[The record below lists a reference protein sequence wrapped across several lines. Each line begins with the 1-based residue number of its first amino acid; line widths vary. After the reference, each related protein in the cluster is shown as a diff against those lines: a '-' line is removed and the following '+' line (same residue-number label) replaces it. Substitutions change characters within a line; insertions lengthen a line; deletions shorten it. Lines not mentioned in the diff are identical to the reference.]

1 MPTQYAFTDYA
12 EKKALDAV
20 FNDPD
25 RTYTM
30 ALYTVAPTET
40 TSGTEVST
48 VNTGYSRQPISF
60 GAATGSGTTP
70 SKVTNDIM
78 VTRKPISFGAATGS
92 GTTPS
97 KVTNDIMVTFGS
109 ASSNWG
115 TVTGIAIFDDL
126 GNMLVYGTLEA
137 SQTVAYGNKVE
148 FAVGAV
154 EISLD

>member
-78 VTRKPISFGAATGS
+78 VT
-92 GTTPS
+92 
-97 KVTNDIMVTFGS
+97 FGS

-115 TVTGIAIFDDL
+115 TVTGMAIFDDL

-137 SQTVAYGNKVE
+137 SQTVATGNKVE

>member
-1 MPTQYAFTDYA
+1 MPSQYVFTDYA

-20 FNDPD
+20 FNDAE

-48 VNTGYSRQPISF
+48 NSTGYSRQTISF

-70 SKVTNDIM
+70 SKVTND
-78 VTRKPISFGAATGS
+78 V
-92 GTTPS
+92 
-97 KVTNDIMVTFGS
+97 MVTFGP

-137 SQTVAYGNKVE
+137 SQTVATGNKVE

-154 EISLD
+154 EIGLD

>member
-1 MPTQYAFTDYA
+1 MPSQYVFTDYA

-20 FNDPD
+20 FNDAE

-48 VNTGYSRQPISF
+48 DSTGYSRQTISF
-60 GAATGSGTTP
+60 SAATGSGTTP
-70 SKVTNDIM
+70 SKVTND
-78 VTRKPISFGAATGS
+78 V
-92 GTTPS
+92 
-97 KVTNDIMVTFGS
+97 MVTFGP

-115 TVTGIAIFDDL
+115 TVTGMAIFDDF

-137 SQTVAYGNKVE
+137 SQTVATGNKVE

-154 EISLD
+154 EIGLD

>member
-1 MPTQYAFTDYA
+1 MASQNVFTDYA

-20 FNDPD
+20 FNDAE
-25 RTYTM
+25 RTYKM

-48 VNTGYSRQPISF
+48 EGTGYSRQ
-60 GAATGSGTTP
+60 T
-70 SKVTNDIM
+70 
-78 VTRKPISFGAATGS
+78 ISFGAATGS

-97 KVTNDIMVTFGS
+97 KVTNDIMVTFGP

-126 GNMLVYGTLEA
+126 DNMLVYGTLEA
-137 SQTVAYGNKVE
+137 SQTVATGNKVE

>member
-1 MPTQYAFTDYA
+1 MASQNVYTDYA

-20 FNDPD
+20 FNDTE
-25 RTYTM
+25 RTYKM
-30 ALYTVAPTET
+30 ALYTVTPTET
-40 TSGTEVST
+40 TSGTKVDTDS
-48 VNTGYSRQPISF
+48 TGYSRQ
-60 GAATGSGTTP
+60 T
-70 SKVTNDIM
+70 
-78 VTRKPISFGAATGS
+78 ISFGAATGS

-97 KVTNDIMVTFGS
+97 KVTNDIMVTFGP

-137 SQTVAYGNKVE
+137 SQTVATGNKVE

-154 EISLD
+154 EIGLD

>member
-1 MPTQYAFTDYA
+1 MASQNVFTDYA

-20 FNDPD
+20 FNDPA

-48 VNTGYSRQPISF
+48 DSTGYSRQTISF
-60 GAATGSGTTP
+60 SAATGSGTTP
-70 SKVTNDIM
+70 SKVTND
-78 VTRKPISFGAATGS
+78 V
-92 GTTPS
+92 
-97 KVTNDIMVTFGS
+97 MVTFGP

-115 TVTGIAIFDDL
+115 TVTGMAIFDDF

-137 SQTVAYGNKVE
+137 SQTVATGNKVE

>member
-1 MPTQYAFTDYA
+1 MASQNVFTDYA

-20 FNDPD
+20 FNDPV

-48 VNTGYSRQPISF
+48 DSTGYSRQTISF

-70 SKVTNDIM
+70 SKVTNDI
-78 VTRKPISFGAATGS
+78 V
-92 GTTPS
+92 
-97 KVTNDIMVTFGS
+97 VTFGP

-137 SQTVAYGNKVE
+137 SQTVATGNKVE

-154 EISLD
+154 EIGLD

>member
-1 MPTQYAFTDYA
+1 MASQNVFTDYA

-20 FNDPD
+20 FNDTE
-25 RTYTM
+25 RTYEM
-30 ALYTVAPTET
+30 ALYTVTPTET

-48 VNTGYSRQPISF
+48 NGTGYSRQTISF
-60 GAATGSGTTP
+60 SAATGSGTTP
-70 SKVTNDIM
+70 SKVTN
-78 VTRKPISFGAATGS
+78 
-92 GTTPS
+92 
-97 KVTNDIMVTFGS
+97 NIMVTFGP

-126 GNMLVYGTLEA
+126 DNMLVYGTLEA
-137 SQTVAYGNKVE
+137 SQTVATGNKVE

>member
-1 MPTQYAFTDYA
+1 MPSQYVFTDYA

-20 FNDPD
+20 FNDTA

-48 VNTGYSRQPISF
+48 DSTGYSRQTISF
-60 GAATGSGTTP
+60 SAATGSGTTP
-70 SKVTNDIM
+70 SKVTND
-78 VTRKPISFGAATGS
+78 V
-92 GTTPS
+92 
-97 KVTNDIMVTFGS
+97 MVTFGP

-115 TVTGIAIFDDL
+115 TVTGMAIFDDL

-137 SQTVAYGNKVE
+137 SQIVATGNKVE

>member
-1 MPTQYAFTDYA
+1 MASQNVFTDYA

-20 FNDPD
+20 FNDPA
-25 RTYTM
+25 RTYEM
-30 ALYTVAPTET
+30 ALYTVTPTET

-48 VNTGYSRQPISF
+48 DNTGYSRQTISF

-70 SKVTNDIM
+70 SKVTNDI
-78 VTRKPISFGAATGS
+78 V
-92 GTTPS
+92 
-97 KVTNDIMVTFGS
+97 VTFGP

-115 TVTGIAIFDDL
+115 TVTGMAIFDDF

-137 SQTVAYGNKVE
+137 SQTVATGNKVE

>member
-1 MPTQYAFTDYA
+1 MASQNVFTDYA

-20 FNDPD
+20 FNDAE
-25 RTYTM
+25 RTYKM
-30 ALYTVAPTET
+30 ALYTVTPTET

-48 VNTGYSRQPISF
+48 EGTGYSRQTISF

-70 SKVTNDIM
+70 SKVTND
-78 VTRKPISFGAATGS
+78 V
-92 GTTPS
+92 
-97 KVTNDIMVTFGS
+97 MVTFGP

-115 TVTGIAIFDDL
+115 TVTGMAIFDDL
-126 GNMLVYGTLEA
+126 GHMLVYGTLEA
-137 SQTVAYGNKVE
+137 SQTVATGNKVE

>member
-1 MPTQYAFTDYA
+1 MASQNVFTDYA

-20 FNDPD
+20 FNDPA
-25 RTYTM
+25 RTYEM
-30 ALYTVAPTET
+30 ALYTVTPTET

-48 VNTGYSRQPISF
+48 DGTGYSRQTISF
-60 GAATGSGTTP
+60 S
-70 SKVTNDIM
+70 
-78 VTRKPISFGAATGS
+78 AATGS

-97 KVTNDIMVTFGS
+97 KVTNDIMVTFGP

-115 TVTGIAIFDDL
+115 TVTGMAIFDDL

-137 SQTVAYGNKVE
+137 SQTVATGNKVE

-154 EISLD
+154 EIGLD

>member
-1 MPTQYAFTDYA
+1 MASQNVFTDYA

-20 FNDPD
+20 FNDAA

-48 VNTGYSRQPISF
+48 DGTGYSRQTISF
-60 GAATGSGTTP
+60 GE
-70 SKVTNDIM
+70 
-78 VTRKPISFGAATGS
+78 ATGS

-97 KVTNDIMVTFGS
+97 KVTNDIMVTFGP

-137 SQTVAYGNKVE
+137 SQTVATGNKVE

-154 EISLD
+154 EIGLD

>member
-1 MPTQYAFTDYA
+1 MASQNVFTDYA

-20 FNDPD
+20 FNDPE
-25 RTYTM
+25 RTYKM

-48 VNTGYSRQPISF
+48 DNTGYSRQTISF
-60 GAATGSGTTP
+60 GVATGSGTTP
-70 SKVTNDIM
+70 SKVTNDIL
-78 VTRKPISFGAATGS
+78 
-92 GTTPS
+92 
-97 KVTNDIMVTFGS
+97 VTFGP

-115 TVTGIAIFDDL
+115 TVTGMAIFDDL

-137 SQTVAYGNKVE
+137 SQTVATGNKVE

>member
-1 MPTQYAFTDYA
+1 MASQNVFTDYA

-20 FNDPD
+20 FNDAE
-25 RTYTM
+25 RTYEM

-48 VNTGYSRQPISF
+48 EGTGYSRQTISF

-70 SKVTNDIM
+70 SKVTNNI
-78 VTRKPISFGAATGS
+78 A
-92 GTTPS
+92 
-97 KVTNDIMVTFGS
+97 VTFGP

-126 GNMLVYGTLEA
+126 DNMLVYGTLEA
-137 SQTVAYGNKVE
+137 SQTVATGNKVE

-154 EISLD
+154 EISVD

>member
-1 MPTQYAFTDYA
+1 MASQNVFTDYA

-20 FNDPD
+20 FNDAE

-48 VNTGYSRQPISF
+48 YSTGYSRQTISF
-60 GAATGSGTTP
+60 S
-70 SKVTNDIM
+70 
-78 VTRKPISFGAATGS
+78 AATGS

-97 KVTNDIMVTFGS
+97 KVTNDIMVTFGP

-115 TVTGIAIFDDL
+115 TVTGIAIFDDF

-137 SQTVAYGNKVE
+137 SQTVATGNKVE

>member
-1 MPTQYAFTDYA
+1 MASQNVFTDYA

-20 FNDPD
+20 FNDAAK
-25 RTYTM
+25 TYTM

-48 VNTGYSRQPISF
+48 DGTGYSRQIISF

-70 SKVTNDIM
+70 SKVTNN
-78 VTRKPISFGAATGS
+78 V
-92 GTTPS
+92 
-97 KVTNDIMVTFGS
+97 MVTFGP
-109 ASSNWG
+109 AQTNWG
-115 TVTGIAIFDDL
+115 TVTGMAIFDDL

-137 SQTVAYGNKVE
+137 SQTVATGNKVE

-154 EISLD
+154 EIGLD